1 MIWIGTSG
9 YQYPE
14 WKGSFYPEDMPTS
27 KMLPYYAS
35 HFPTVEINYTFRR
48 MPTEKVLSNWAQAT
62 PNPFAFTLKVH
73 RRITHD
79 ARLVDCGP
87 LLETL
92 CSRAAVLGPKLGVL
106 LFQLPP
112 YFKKDIVVLRDFL
125 ALIPDGTRCA
135 FEFRSTSWHS
145 DEVLEALKSHGGGA
159 LHRRQREDD
168 NAGSAHGRI
177 RVFQAPGRG
186 YDRTD
191 IERWSGKVA
200 EAADRLDDV
209 FVYFK
214 HEDKGLGAEFGRNM
228 MEDLGLP
235 SAGSGLT
242 CRWSLLAAAQD

>member
-1 MIWIGTSG
+1 MNVIWIGTSG

-145 DEVLEALKSHGGGA
+145 DEVLEALKSHGAA
-159 LHRRQREDD
+159 LCIADSEKMTTPVALT
-168 NAGSAHGRI
+168 AGYGYFRL
-177 RVFQAPGRG
+177 RDEG

-228 MEDLGLP
+228 MEALGLP
-235 SAGSGLT
+235 LRAAG
-242 CRWSLLAAAQD
+242 

>member
-1 MIWIGTSG
+1 
-9 YQYPE
+9 
-14 WKGSFYPEDMPTS
+14 MPS
-27 KMLPYYAS
+27 
-35 HFPTVEINYTFRR
+35 
-48 MPTEKVLSNWAQAT
+48 EKVLSNWAQAT
-62 PNPFAFTLKVH
+62 PNPFAFTLKAH

-112 YFKKDIVVLRDFL
+112 YFKKDIIILRDFL

-145 DEVLEALKSHGGGA
+145 DDVLEALRSHKAA
-159 LHRRQREDD
+159 LCIADSEKMTTPVELT
-168 NAGSAHGRI
+168 AGYGYFRL
-177 RVFQAPGRG
+177 RDEG

-228 MEDLGLP
+228 MEALGLP
-235 SAGSGLT
+235 LRAAG
-242 CRWSLLAAAQD
+242 